1 MKKNILFIITLFT
14 VIPLLAQE
22 ESPQQWSF
30 RSRVLQV
37 DQADVSAFEKA
48 VAKKTKM
55 YNSEDDQ
62 PRWITFRILSG
73 PQANNYLRMQM
84 TTDISDFDNE
94 DVKGN
99 SYWEKTVGPLHTSLG
114 NRFWNRNNWS
124 SYVPDDPKPMSL
136 RRIIYYNYKDSGEQ
150 DFWRFRRRV
159 KIAMTESGYGSRMSV
174 LVCSSGCEGNV
185 VQVRFH
191 HDGFTGQSS
200 DYGEPLQNMIAKYN
214 ELYGED
220 AYEQDSNSVDAT
232 LEDNGRIIRHHEII
246 PELSSSW

>member
-1 MKKNILFIITLFT
+1 
-14 VIPLLAQE
+14 
-22 ESPQQWSF
+22 
-30 RSRVLQV
+30 
-37 DQADVSAFEKA
+37 
-48 VAKKTKM
+48 M

-136 RRIIYYNYKDSGEQ
+136 RRIIYYNYN
-150 DFWRFRRRV
+150 R
-159 KIAMTESGYGSRMSV
+159 
-174 LVCSSGCEGNV
+174 
-185 VQVRFH
+185 
-191 HDGFTGQSS
+191 
-200 DYGEPLQNMIAKYN
+200 
-214 ELYGED
+214 
-220 AYEQDSNSVDAT
+220 
-232 LEDNGRIIRHHEII
+232 
-246 PELSSSW
+246 